1 MLSLRWVA
9 CGTLGLFILYSH
21 PAPLSLTT
29 LGNWSG
35 CFAMV
40 LASIALHRIPPEV
53 FRRHLL
59 HFLIFLLDLV
69 LVSIAVYEP
78 HSVGLAFYVTLV
90 LCILSGAVTGEPK
103 SSFIFAG
110 CASILYLIQ
119 VTMLSASAIPLL
131 EPGTLLRVPLF
142 LIFALNA
149 ALLSRGAERSLR
161 RRSETLLAIDRR
173 LTITMS
179 QREIGKAIGEALR
192 KPGRYRRAA
201 IYLIDADQATFRRSH
216 ESALPAV
223 LEAGALGGPIADR
236 LRLGKA
242 VTPEHLETAPAL
254 VRLLGTRRAA
264 TFIMPARFSDRQ
276 LGILVAESKAWI
288 LDPDAEAD
296 FLGHVAERAA
306 SAVMNARMI
315 ENAQEAVIGL
325 HSLLKMSEAV
335 TSSLRIRDILTLLE
349 NFSRNLVGVRAC
361 RLWVVR
367 SVLGATGSDIGP
379 ARDAVG
385 TGPGIGLESDLVPL
399 GTESASLLEL
409 AAALKV
415 METGNDLFLNSP
427 DAVASVVPSSGVQN
441 LMALPLRTADEIL
454 GVLEAID
461 KPSPFDQRDH
471 SLLAGLASQATIALV
486 NARLYEGLEDRATRI
501 TRLVDTLGAEKQ
513 KLEHVL
519 SNMEEAVVLL
529 DRSGQVV
536 LLNHAGRR
544 SLAPLGRVELPAAA
558 ARFED
563 PLGLLPRLAAV
574 LDGHD
579 SIHETLSGGER
590 FYGFSA
596 ARLQGEDGAIAVM
609 RDITELVRI
618 DAMRSDFVSHVSHEL
633 RTPLAA
639 IIGSIKLI
647 VDGRAG
653 DLTDTQGRLL
663 NIVERESGRLM
674 HLINDLLDLA
684 KLEAGRTRIEVQDTD
699 LATVVA
705 EAIETTQPLAVPKSI
720 QLTTA
725 CDELRGPVPC
735 DASLIRQVLHN
746 LIGNAIKFTAEGGS
760 VRVQVK
766 TTSDGVEVR
775 TIDTGIGIPRDKWEA
790 VFNKF
795 EQVGAHRGPV
805 KGTGLGLA
813 ICRQIIERH
822 GGRIWVESEEGVGST
837 FIFTLPAAQSELA
850 VEPGTQGSTPGR
862 REPDPE
868 SALARSGTP
877 ALAKAA

>member
-9 CGTLGLFILYSH
+9 CATLGLFILYSH
-21 PAPLSLTT
+21 PAPISWET

-35 CFAMV
+35 CLAMV
-40 LASIALHRIPPEV
+40 LASVALHRIPPEV

-59 HFLIFLLDLV
+59 NFLVFLLDLV
-69 LVSIAVYEP
+69 LVSIAVFEP

-90 LCILSGAVTGEPK
+90 LCILSGAVTGEPR

-110 CASILYLIQ
+110 CASVVYLIQ

-161 RRSETLLAIDRR
+161 RRSETLLVIDRR
-173 LTITMS
+173 LTITMTP
-179 QREIGKAIGEALR
+179 REIGKTIGEALLR
-192 KPGRYRRAA
+192 PGRYRRAA
-201 IYLIDADQATFRRSH
+201 IYLLESDQATFRKSH
-216 ESALPAV
+216 ESPLPAV
-223 LEAGALGGPIADR
+223 VEAGALAGPIADR

-264 TFIMPARFSDRQ
+264 TFVLPARFSDRQ
-276 LGILVAESKAWI
+276 LGILVVESKAWI

-296 FLGHVAERAA
+296 FLMHVAERAA
-306 SAVMNARMI
+306 SAIMNARMI
-315 ENAQEAVIGL
+315 QNAQEAVIGL

-367 SVLGATGSDIGP
+367 SVLGATGSDLEASRAGSSAP
-379 ARDAVG
+379 G
-385 TGPGIGLESDLVPL
+385 TGREDELVAL

-409 AAALKV
+409 AAACKV

-441 LMALPLRTADEIL
+441 VMALPLRTADEIL
-454 GVLEAID
+454 GVLQAID

-501 TRLVDTLGAEKQ
+501 TRLVETLGAEKQ

-519 SNMEEAVVLL
+519 SNMEEAVVLI

-536 LLNHAGRR
+536 LVNHAGRR
-544 SLAPLGRVELPAAA
+544 SLAPNGRVELPAAA
-558 ARFED
+558 DRFED

-574 LDGHD
+574 LDGHH
-579 SIHETLSGGER
+579 STHETLSGGER
-590 FYGFSA
+590 FYGLSA
-596 ARLQGEDGAIAVM
+596 APLQGQDGAIGVM
-609 RDITELVRI
+609 RDITELVRM

-699 LATVVA
+699 LTTVVA
-705 EAIETTQPLAVPKSI
+705 EAIETTQSLAAPRSI
-720 QLTTA
+720 QLLT
-725 CDELRGPVPC
+725 
-735 DASLIRQVLHN
+735 
-746 LIGNAIKFTAEGGS
+746 S
-760 VRVQVK
+760 V
-766 TTSDGVEVR
+766 
-775 TIDTGIGIPRDKWEA
+775 
-790 VFNKF
+790 
-795 EQVGAHRGPV
+795 
-805 KGTGLGLA
+805 
-813 ICRQIIERH
+813 
-822 GGRIWVESEEGVGST
+822 
-837 FIFTLPAAQSELA
+837 
-850 VEPGTQGSTPGR
+850 
-862 REPDPE
+862 
-868 SALARSGTP
+868 
-877 ALAKAA
+877 

>member
-9 CGTLGLFILYSH
+9 CATLGLFILYSH
-21 PAPLSLTT
+21 PAPIAWEA

-35 CFAMV
+35 CLAMV
-40 LASIALHRIPPEV
+40 LANIALHRIPPEV

-59 HFLIFLLDLV
+59 NFLVFLLDLV
-69 LVSIAVYEP
+69 LVSVAVFEP
-78 HSVGLAFYVTLV
+78 HSIGIAFYVTLI

-110 CASILYLIQ
+110 CASIVYLIQ
-119 VTMLSASAIPLL
+119 VTMLSASAMPLA

-161 RRSETLLAIDRR
+161 RRSDTLVAIDRR

-179 QREIGKAIGEALR
+179 PREIGKTISDVLL
-192 KPGRYRRAA
+192 KPGRYRRSA
-201 IYLIDADQATFRRSH
+201 IYLLEADQATFRRSH
-216 ESALPAV
+216 EAPLPAV
-223 LEAGALGGPIADR
+223 IEPGSMPDPIADR
-236 LRLGKA
+236 LRRGKP

-254 VRLLGTRRAA
+254 VRALGTRRAA
-264 TFIMPARFSDRQ
+264 TFILPARFSDRQ
-276 LGILVAESKAWI
+276 LGVLVAESKAWV
-288 LDPDAEAD
+288 LDPDSESD
-296 FLGHVAERAA
+296 FLMHVAERAA
-306 SAVMNARMI
+306 SAIMNARMI
-315 ENAQEAVIGL
+315 QNAQEAVIGL

-335 TSSLRIRDILTLLE
+335 TSSLRIRDVLTLLE

-367 SVLGATGSDIGP
+367 SVLGATGSDLTP
-379 ARDAVG
+379 AGGRGV
-385 TGPGIGLESDLVPL
+385 TGREDELVPL
-399 GTESASLLEL
+399 GSESATLLEL
-409 AAALKV
+409 AAARKV

-427 DAVASVVPSSGVQN
+427 DAVASVVASSGVQN
-441 LMALPLRTADEIL
+441 LMALPLRTADELL

-501 TRLVDTLGAEKQ
+501 TRLVETLGAEKQ

-519 SNMEEAVVLL
+519 SNMEEAVVLI
-529 DRSGQVV
+529 DKSGQVV

-544 SLAPLGRVELPAAA
+544 ALAPTGRVELPAAA

-574 LDGHD
+574 LDAQQ
-579 SIHETLSGGER
+579 STHETLSGGER
-590 FYGFSA
+590 YYGLSA
-596 ARLQGEDGAIAVM
+596 ARLQGEDGAIGVM
-609 RDITELVRI
+609 RDITELVRM

-684 KLEAGRTRIEVQDTD
+684 KLEAGRTRIEVQDSD
-699 LATVVA
+699 LTTVVA
-705 EAIETTQPLAVPKSI
+705 EAIETTQALAAPKSI
-720 QLTTA
+720 QLSTSCA
-725 CDELRGPVPC
+725 ELRGPIPC
-735 DASLIRQVLHN
+735 DPSLIRQVLHN
-746 LIGNAIKFTAEGGS
+746 LIGNAIKFTGEGGT
-760 VRVQVK
+760 VQVHVK

-850 VEPGTQGSTPGR
+850 VVPGTQDSTSGR
-862 REPDPE
+862 REPD
-868 SALARSGTP
+868 SDSTRAQSGPRT
-877 ALAKAA
+877 LAKAA